1 MVRKTAPKIT
11 AIRCYDRGE
20 RSVLNCAGTA
30 GDLQPRCRVRGVG
43 AGKLLGG
50 DIKGRG
56 DSC

>member
-30 GDLQPRCRVRGVG
+30 GDLQPRCRVRGW
-43 AGKLLGG
+43 GG
-50 DIKGRG
+50 GLENY
-56 DSC
+56 